1 VTSTLVIMAAGL
13 GSRFGGT
20 KQLAGVGPDGA
31 ALIDYTIDDAVAGGV
46 GRVVVIV
53 RSEIEALV
61 SDHLGPRHPD
71 VDFVYVR
78 QDDLGRPRDKP
89 WGTGHAVLAAADAVD
104 GPFLVCNADDYY
116 GRTTPALLA
125 HAAEGLAPD
134 RAVLAGFRLDK
145 TLPATG
151 EVSRGVCR
159 VDGDELLGLV
169 ETHGIGRRSDGTITA
184 TDPAG
189 RLAAETVIS
198 MNYWA
203 FPEHLMDDLEVGWQ
217 RFLAEQGDDATAE
230 FLLPGL
236 VGELVEAGKLTVG
249 VVPTEETWVG
259 ITNPDDLEIVR
270 EAIAGLR
277 A

>member
-1 VTSTLVIMAAGL
+1 MAPTLVIMAAGL

-20 KQLAGVGPDGA
+20 KQLAAVGPDGA

-53 RSEIEALV
+53 RSDIEAMV
-61 SDHLGPRHPD
+61 RDHLGPRHPD
-71 VDFVYVR
+71 VDLVYVR
-78 QDDLGRPRDKP
+78 QDDLGPPRAKP
-89 WGTGHAVLAAADAVD
+89 WGTAHAVLAAADAVD

-125 HAAEGLAPD
+125 RAAEGLAPD
-134 RAVLAGFRLDK
+134 RAVLAGFRLDR

-151 EVSRGVCR
+151 EVSRGVGR
-159 VDGDELLGLV
+159 VDGDELVGLV
-169 ETHGIGRRSDGTITA
+169 ETHGIGRRPDGSIAA

-189 RLAAETVIS
+189 PLPVNAVTS

-203 FPEHLMDDLEVGWQ
+203 FPHDVMDLLGAGWE
-217 RFLAEQGDDATAE
+217 RFLAEHGDDDSSE

-236 VGELVEAGKLTVG
+236 IGEMVEAGDLSVG

-259 ITNPDDLEIVR
+259 ITNPDDLETVR
-270 EAIAGLR
+270 EAIAELR
-277 A
+277 R